1 MKEVLE
7 NIFLIATEP
16 VTIANL
22 IETFEIT
29 SSEGRANLMEELK
42 SLEANYDKRG
52 LELHQTGGGYVLKTQ
67 AQYARW
73 IRKYQS
79 NAPVRLTD
87 EGRITLAIIAYKQPI
102 KRSEIEFLRG
112 VECESVLQTLRQVGL
127 IQVMGE
133 LSGAYLYG
141 TTQKFLSHFNL
152 NQLSEL
158 PPLGSPMKS
167 DVPKLSLKG
176 TEI

>member
-1 MKEVLE
+1 MANVFMKEVLE
-7 NIFLIATEP
+7 NIFLTATEP
-16 VTIANL
+16 VTMAHL
-22 IETFEIT
+22 METFEIT
-29 SSEGRANLMEELK
+29 SPEGRAGLMAELK
-42 SLEANYDKRG
+42 GLEAEYNKRG
-52 LELHQTGGGYVLKTQ
+52 LALHQVGGGYLLKTQ
-67 AQYARW
+67 AKYARW
-73 IRKYQS
+73 VRRYQS

-87 EGRITLAIIAYKQPI
+87 EGRITLAIVAYKQPI
-102 KRSEIEFLRG
+102 KRSEIEDIRG

-158 PPLGSPMKS
+158 PPLASPMK
-167 DVPKLSLKG
+167 
-176 TEI
+176 